1 MYFLPGSALNGPIP
15 CSECHDTHGS
25 NNIMNLSEQLGNVKL
40 SDADKFKTTSTSWT
54 SSDERTFCLKCHNN
68 TTEIYGKTGTFNT
81 KDATGTLIS
90 GHQTGDTQACSY
102 CHGGTSRTAI
112 EAAHAPKVQK
122 SPSSSSSSSLSPS
135 SDSGSGAT
143 TTP

>member
-1 MYFLPGSALNGPIP
+1 
-15 CSECHDTHGS
+15 
-25 NNIMNLSEQLGNVKL
+25 MNLREQLGNVKL

-90 GHQTGDTQACSY
+90 AIRQGIHKLAPTAMAVHLEQQLKRHMHQKFKKALVQAQ
-102 CHGGTSRTAI
+102 AQ
-112 EAAHAPKVQK
+112 A
-122 SPSSSSSSSLSPS
+122 
-135 SDSGSGAT
+135 
-143 TTP
+143 